1 MPGVKL
7 SISYMEFPGILSV
20 DPVER
25 YNHHAM
31 VSEQEN
37 GCLDSLHIPT
47 GSHSKKEGTGL
58 ARPGLLDSEMWTLL
72 GMVYATL
79 ISID

>member
-1 MPGVKL
+1 
-7 SISYMEFPGILSV
+7 
-20 DPVER
+20 
-25 YNHHAM
+25 
-31 VSEQEN
+31 
-37 GCLDSLHIPT
+37 LDSLHIPT